1 MIYPSDFE
9 DKIGFTPLRNLL
21 KDYCRSPQGKQ
32 LADEMTFRTSYSEVK
47 KRLMQTHEMLQAVT
61 SGADIPS
68 SDIHNIVSFLSE
80 LRAAGSFITAE
91 KCLKIRAFIE
101 SVAAVRDF
109 CCRRTSEEACAYPQ
123 LAAIF
128 DSMELFPQ
136 LARDIDAVVNRFG
149 EIKDNATPEL
159 HDIVR
164 AINSVS
170 ASMSAIVRRV
180 MAKAVEQG
188 IVEKDAAPSMR
199 DGRPVIPVPSAYKRS
214 INGIVHDV
222 SATGK
227 TSFIEPAEAV
237 EAGNRLRE
245 LEMQRHHEEV
255 LILTA
260 LADKIRPEIEAL
272 QASSKLTGLFDF
284 IIAKAT
290 LARTLE
296 AQMPILER
304 KLEFDWYHAVHPALM
319 LTLRAQ
325 GRQVV
330 PFNLKLD
337 SRQRFLVISGPNAGG
352 KSVTLKTV
360 GVIQYMTQCG
370 LLPTLHDN
378 SHIGIVDG
386 IFIDIGDQQSI
397 ENDLSTYSSHLRG
410 MKHFIRNANA
420 SSLVL
425 IDEIGS
431 GTEPQI
437 GSALAQAI
445 LARLGKSGCYG
456 VVTTHYQNI
465 KTFADNEPGFVNGA
479 MLYDRQKFQP
489 LFQLSVG
496 HPGSS
501 FAIEI
506 ARSIGLP
513 QEIID
518 EAKQIVGSDYVNMDK
533 YLLDIARDRRYWAN
547 KRLSIKEK
555 EHRIDATLQE
565 YELKSSELRQSR
577 SSILKEARAQAQ
589 EILDTANAKIERT
602 IHEIKKAQAEKEQ
615 TKQIRSELEHYK
627 RQVQDS
633 KGDNTLPGVA
643 KLNKPHGKQQP
654 KSQRSPQDALDR
666 KKELAAGDYVKMHD
680 GGVVGQII
688 SVSGKNAEVAFG
700 GLRTV
705 VAISRLK
712 PAAKPKPTA
721 AQQALS
727 ISQSTSNDSRTR
739 QLNFKQEI
747 DLRGM
752 RADEALQ
759 AVTYFIDDAVQF
771 EIPRV
776 RILHGTGTGA
786 LREAIRQWLGASPVV
801 KSYHD
806 EDVRFGGAGITVVE
820 L

>member
-9 DKIGFTPLRNLL
+9 DKIGFTPLRLLL
-21 KDYCRSPQGKQ
+21 KDYCRSPQGKL
-32 LADEMTFRTSYSEVK
+32 LADEMSFCTSYGEVK
-47 KRLMQTHEMLQAVT
+47 KQLTQTCEMLQAVT

-68 SDIHNIVSFLSE
+68 SDIHNIVPFLSE
-80 LRAAGSFITAE
+80 LRAAGSFITAD
-91 KCLKIRAFIE
+91 KCLKIRSFIE

-109 CCRRTSEEACAYPQ
+109 CCRRTSEEAHAYPQ

-170 ASMSAIVRRV
+170 ASMAGIVRRV
-180 MAKAVEQG
+180 MARAIEQG

-199 DGRPVIPVPSAYKRS
+199 DGRPVIPVFSAYKRS

-284 IIAKAT
+284 IIAKAA

-337 SRQRFLVISGPNAGG
+337 AKQRFLVISGPNAGG

-360 GVIQYMTQCG
+360 GIIQYMTQCG

-378 SHIGIVDG
+378 SHIGIVDS

-410 MKHFIRNANA
+410 MKHFIRHAGA

-456 VVTTHYQNI
+456 IVTTHYQNI
-465 KTFADNEPGFVNGA
+465 KTFADSEPGFVNGA

-518 EAKQIVGSDYVNMDK
+518 DAKQIVGSDYVNMDK

-555 EHRIDATLQE
+555 EHRIDATLQD

-577 SSILKEARAQAQ
+577 STILKEARAQAQ

-615 TKQIRSELEHYK
+615 TKQIRSELEQYK

-633 KGDNTLPGVA
+633 KGDNALPGVA
-643 KLNKPHGKQQP
+643 QLKKQSKQQ
-654 KSQRSPQDALDR
+654 KSPRSKQETLES

-688 SVSGKNAEVAFG
+688 SVTGGKAEVAFG

-705 VAISRLK
+705 VALSKLK
-712 PAAKPKPTA
+712 PATKPKPSA
-721 AQQALS
+721 AQQTFS
-727 ISQSTSNDSRTR
+727 VSQSTSNDSRTR

>member
-9 DKIGFTPLRNLL
+9 DKIGFTPLRLLL
-21 KDYCRSPQGKQ
+21 KDYCRSPQGKL
-32 LADEMTFRTSYSEVK
+32 LADEMSFCTSYGEVK
-47 KRLMQTHEMLQAVT
+47 KQLTQTCEMLQAVT

-68 SDIHNIVSFLSE
+68 SDIHNIVPFLSE
-80 LRAAGSFITAE
+80 LRAAGSFITAD
-91 KCLKIRAFIE
+91 KCLKIRSFIE

-109 CCRRTSEEACAYPQ
+109 CCRRTSEEAYAYPQ
-123 LAAIF
+123 LASIF

-136 LARDIDAVVNRFG
+136 LARDIDAVINRFG

-170 ASMSAIVRRV
+170 ASMAGIVRRV
-180 MAKAVEQG
+180 MARAIEQG

-199 DGRPVIPVPSAYKRS
+199 DGRPVIPVFSAYKRS

-284 IIAKAT
+284 IIAKAA

-337 SRQRFLVISGPNAGG
+337 AKQRFLVISGPNAGG

-360 GVIQYMTQCG
+360 GIIQYMTQCG

-378 SHIGIVDG
+378 SHIGIVDS

-410 MKHFIRNANA
+410 MKHFIRHAGA

-456 VVTTHYQNI
+456 IVTTHYQNI
-465 KTFADNEPGFVNGA
+465 KTFADSEPGFVNGA

-518 EAKQIVGSDYVNMDK
+518 DAKQIVGSDYVNMDK

-555 EHRIDATLQE
+555 EHRIDATLQD

-577 SSILKEARAQAQ
+577 STILKEARAQAQ

-615 TKQIRSELEHYK
+615 TKQIRSELEQYK

-633 KGDNTLPGVA
+633 KGDNALPGVA
-643 KLNKPHGKQQP
+643 QLKKQSKQQ
-654 KSQRSPQDALDR
+654 KSPRSKQETLES

-688 SVSGKNAEVAFG
+688 SVTGGKAEVAFG

-705 VAISRLK
+705 VALSKLK
-712 PAAKPKPTA
+712 PATKPKPSA
-721 AQQALS
+721 AQQTFS
-727 ISQSTSNDSRTR
+727 VSQSTSNDSRTR

>member
-9 DKIGFTPLRNLL
+9 DKIGFTPLRLLL
-21 KDYCRSPQGKQ
+21 KDYCRSPQGKL
-32 LADEMTFRTSYSEVK
+32 LADEMSFCTSYGEVK
-47 KRLMQTHEMLQAVT
+47 KQLTQTCEMLQAVT

-68 SDIHNIVSFLSE
+68 SDIHNIVPFLSE
-80 LRAAGSFITAE
+80 LRAAGSFITAD
-91 KCLKIRAFIE
+91 KCLKIRSFIE

-109 CCRRTSEEACAYPQ
+109 CCRRSSEEAYAYPQ

-136 LARDIDAVVNRFG
+136 LARDIDAVINRFG

-170 ASMSAIVRRV
+170 ASMAGIVRRV
-180 MAKAVEQG
+180 MARAIEQG

-199 DGRPVIPVPSAYKRS
+199 DGRPVIPVSSAYKRS

-337 SRQRFLVISGPNAGG
+337 AKQRFLVISGPNAGG

-360 GVIQYMTQCG
+360 GIIQYMTQCG

-378 SHIGIVDG
+378 SHIGIVDS

-410 MKHFIRNANA
+410 MKHFIRHAGA
-420 SSLVL
+420 ASLVL

-456 VVTTHYQNI
+456 IVTTHYQNI
-465 KTFADNEPGFVNGA
+465 KTFADSEPGFVNGA

-513 QEIID
+513 QEIIND
-518 EAKQIVGSDYVNMDK
+518 AKQIVGSDYVNMDK

-555 EHRIDATLQE
+555 EHRIDATLQD

-577 SSILKEARAQAQ
+577 STILKEARAQAQ

-615 TKQIRSELEHYK
+615 TKQIRSELEQYK

-633 KGDNTLPGVA
+633 KGDNALPGVA
-643 KLNKPHGKQQP
+643 QLKKQSKQQ
-654 KSQRSPQDALDR
+654 KSPRSKQETLES

-688 SVSGKNAEVAFG
+688 SVTGGKAEVAFG

-705 VAISRLK
+705 VALSKLK
-712 PAAKPKPTA
+712 PATKPKPSA
-721 AQQALS
+721 AQQTFS
-727 ISQSTSNDSRTR
+727 VSQSTSNDSRTR